1 MGQTAHARAERT
13 SDNRSVTADTD
24 ALIGTVQELAAEPS
38 DRGAIEEALTIGYA
52 QALSLEA
59 ERLRL
64 DRRITA
70 LAAGLV
76 SEGTSARV
84 AELGELAR
92 RRTHADGE
100 LTRLRE
106 ALLLLRARLR
116 SA

>member
-1 MGQTAHARAERT
+1 MGRTAHVPAQRT
-13 SDNRSVTADTD
+13 SDNRSVIADTD
-24 ALIGTVQELAAEPS
+24 ALIGTVEGLAAGPG
-38 DRGAIEEALTIGYA
+38 DRTAIEETLTLGYA

-64 DRRITA
+64 DRRIAA

-76 SEGTSARV
+76 SDGAGARV
-84 AELGELAR
+84 AELAELAR
-92 RRTHADGE
+92 RRRHADGE
-100 LTRLRE
+100 LARLRE